1 MGLLARARAGFA
13 QVIKTLLHGGRAP
26 VTAKAGR
33 YLGTRYPDG
42 DVAAMAA
49 EDGRARFST
58 PAWGLPNRVLHG
70 LWAVIQAAVT
80 HAVAVRLW
88 LDGRL
93 AQIAGSHARA
103 TQRFLARLAKAQVKQ
118 AAVARIAARRCA
130 LAEKLADR
138 GLDPPTSAW
147 PVLAFLGL
155 LGLGDLTMTSV
166 AMLVLN
172 ISDHPYVAWLPFSA
186 LQVAAV
192 PVVFG
197 MLAAAHFLGGSIKA
211 YRCEQRLR
219 PVTMTIGLVSL
230 GGGLSLALS
239 VAEIRSS
246 YLAAN
251 GVPSLF
257 WPFIGIQLGFFAVAV
272 AASTWAA
279 HPYRGE
285 WRQVTHELRTTV
297 RRYLAARRSVGRLA
311 GRVNKL
317 VSQQDSLVA
326 RAIAGVAAAG
336 SDGAR
341 QGHLYLR
348 GHQHGLPESVIEELY
363 PGLMP
368 QAETPG
374 PVAELQQYPDVRQG
388 SNLAPLAKAALD
400 DLDDAWVKLLRQVQA
415 AETAWLAAE
424 PATPQLD
431 TFPLNG
437 AAQAH
442 RENRG
447 TPVKANGSA
456 RPGAK

>member
-1 MGLLARARAGFA
+1 MGLLARAWAGCA
-13 QVIKTLLHGGRAP
+13 QAIKNLLHGRAP
-26 VTAKAGR
+26 VTAKPGGH
-33 YLGTRYPDG
+33 LGTRYPDG

-49 EDGRARFST
+49 EDGLARFNT
-58 PAWGLPNRVLHG
+58 PTWGRANHVLHG

-88 LDGRL
+88 LDTRL
-93 AQIAGSHARA
+93 AKVAGSHARA
-103 TQRFLARLAKAQVKQ
+103 WQKFLARLAETQAKQ
-118 AAVARIAARRCA
+118 AAVARTAARRSA

-138 GLDPPTSAW
+138 GLDPPRAAW

-219 PVTMTIGLVSL
+219 PVTMIIGLVSL
-230 GGGLSLALS
+230 AGGLSLALS

-297 RRYLAARRSVGRLA
+297 RRYLAARRSIGRLA
-311 GRVNKL
+311 GRVNGL
-317 VSQQDSLVA
+317 VSQQGGLVA
-326 RAIAGVAAAG
+326 RAIDGVAAAG
-336 SDGAR
+336 SDGTR

-348 GHQHGLPESVIEELY
+348 GHQHGLPESVTEELY
-363 PGLMP
+363 PDPMP
-368 QAETPG
+368 QPEMPG
-374 PVAELQQYPDVRQG
+374 PVHELLRYPDIRLG
-388 SNLAPLAKAALD
+388 TNLAPLAEAALG
-400 DLDDAWVKLLRQVQA
+400 DLDGAWVKLLEQVQA
-415 AETAWLAAE
+415 AETAWRAGE
-424 PATPQLD
+424 PPTPQLG

-437 AAQAH
+437 AARAH
-442 RENRG
+442 RESRRG
-447 TPVKANGSA
+447 TPDKANGSA
-456 RPGAK
+456 RPGAQ